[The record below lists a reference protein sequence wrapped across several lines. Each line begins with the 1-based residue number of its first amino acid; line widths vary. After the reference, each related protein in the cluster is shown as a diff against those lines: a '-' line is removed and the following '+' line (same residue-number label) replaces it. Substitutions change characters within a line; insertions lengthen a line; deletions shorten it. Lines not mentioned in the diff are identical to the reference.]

1 MKGVER
7 YLRFHL
13 WKLKKRAYPN
23 GKIIVVKITS
33 RAGDKNPKAGQI
45 LFFTNIVLDMDIKR
59 QSLNNMIKL
68 CLIKYIYSRS
78 ASHEEASFSRSS
90 PRYPSPISISCTIAK
105 AESLSSI
112 WYRLWEMRVLAARL
126 MKIRN
131 LFYKM

>member
-59 QSLNNMIKL
+59 QSLKNMIKL
-68 CLIKYIYSRS
+68 CLIK
-78 ASHEEASFSRSS
+78 
-90 PRYPSPISISCTIAK
+90 
-105 AESLSSI
+105 
-112 WYRLWEMRVLAARL
+112 
-126 MKIRN
+126 
-131 LFYKM
+131 